1 MIPREWE
8 GSDYY
13 ADLGIPRTANQA
25 DIRAAHR
32 AKVKIYHPDVYQG
45 ADHSDQFERV
55 SRAYEVLG
63 NPKSRA
69 EYDLYLFIDGP
80 VYVAPERLE
89 RFRGKTGTLLFRI
102 AVFVLILFLLTHQG
116 IFVTSKLPTS
126 TSGSASF
133 GQQASPG
140 AGNSGNRNQILV
152 LMVGP
157 SGPPG
162 PAGVAGKNGFIGMNG
177 YQGKDGLPGAPG
189 TVGPPG
195 ATGPQGAPG
204 IAGVNGAPG
213 PQGLP
218 GATGPAGAAGAAGSA
233 GAAGAAG
240 PPGINGT
247 PGINGAPGEKG
258 EQGIQ
263 GVPGPQGSPG
273 AAGSNAFGQSFVLI
287 NSCTPKLHVAIEDRF
302 DKATFTYK
310 LHDFKITEVD
320 SACDGSKLDLEIK
333 LGNIENVL
341 HGDHYNLGDV
351 IHCTKSVNATGTIT
365 VGAAEC
371 TNPDDT
377 SGLFVLTDVNALDIS
392 SSGPA
397 LAVQI
402 SSL

>member
-1 MIPREWE
+1 MIPRDWE

-32 AKVKIYHPDVYQG
+32 AKVKLYHPDVYQG
-45 ADHSDQFERV
+45 IDHSENFERV

-69 EYDLYLFIDGP
+69 EYDLYIFIEGP
-80 VYVAPERLE
+80 TYVAPRRLE
-89 RFRGKTGTLLFRI
+89 QVRGRSGTLLFRI
-102 AVFVLILFLLTHQG
+102 AIFLLILFLLSHQG
-116 IFVTSKLPTS
+116 IFVNNKAQTS

-133 GQQASPG
+133 GQQAPV

-195 ATGPQGAPG
+195 ATGPQGTPG
-204 IAGVNGAPG
+204 VAGANGAPG
-213 PQGLP
+213 PQGIP
-218 GATGPAGAAGAAGSA
+218 GATGATGPAGAAGAAGQQ
-233 GAAGAAG
+233 G
-240 PPGINGT
+240 PPGTNGT
-247 PGINGAPGEKG
+247 NGEKG
-258 EQGIQ
+258 EQGLQ
-263 GVPGPQGSPG
+263 GLQGIPGPQGSPG
-273 AAGSNAFGQSFVLI
+273 SAGSNAFGQSFVLI
-287 NSCTPKLHVAIEDRF
+287 NSCTPKLHVTIEDRF

-310 LHDFKITEVD
+310 LHDFKITEIN

-333 LGNIENVL
+333 LGNVENVL
-341 HGDHYNLGDV
+341 HGTHYNLGDV
-351 IHCTKSVNATGTIT
+351 LHCTKPVDATGTIT

-371 TNPDDT
+371 TNPDDNT
-377 SGLFVLTDVNALDIS
+377 GLFVLTDVSALDIS